1 MHDRLNLRG
10 GKRKICILKIKSL
23 AVEQSDVLEINFG
36 FSDALLFIRVGIEY
50 QSEIMYAYK
59 YISLSGQSRG
69 TARGAS

>member
-10 GKRKICILKIKSL
+10 GKRKICILKSL

>member
-1 MHDRLNLRG
+1 MY
-10 GKRKICILKIKSL
+10 LKNKSL
-23 AVEQSDVLEINFG
+23 DVEQSDVLEINFG

-50 QSEIMYAYK
+50 QSEIMYGYK